1 MAYLG
6 AIGRLVETT
15 SVVALGSP
23 QMVNGTYPNPVNLP
37 TDKTLSG
44 VVEIDSVVTGGVE
57 IYLYLRED
65 MKLLN
70 KLVSQADGTYQFKYL
85 NSFYNGS
92 YLILFQDPNITS
104 PYNYTLARDHLVA
117 G

>member
-23 QMVNGTYPNPVNLP
+23 QMVNDTYPNPVNLP
-37 TDKTLSG
+37 TDKSISG
-44 VVEIDSVVTGGVE
+44 IVEINNVATGGIDV
-57 IYLYLRED
+57 YLYLRED
-65 MKLLN
+65 MRLLN
-70 KLVSQADGTYQFKYL
+70 KLVSQPDGTYQFKYL
-85 NSFYNGS
+85 NSAHNGS
-92 YLILFQDPNITS
+92 YLVLFQDPNTSS
-104 PYNYTLARDHLVA
+104 PYNYTLVRDHLAA